1 VTVQPQDSYDVV
13 ILGGGLAGL
22 CLGLQLKKERP
33 ETSILIAEKRE
44 GPAPEA
50 AFKVGESTVEI
61 SANYFGE
68 VVGMKDHIE
77 SDQLHKVGLR
87 YFFPAGDNTDL
98 SQRVEWG
105 VPFKPPVPSYQL
117 DRGRFENELGERN
130 VAAGVDLLGG
140 CRVQEVELNSDSGHV
155 VTLTRG
161 DETIQVT
168 GHWVVDAAGRAFVL
182 KRQLDLLEDNGHN
195 VNSAWLRLAGGINVE
210 DWVDQSDDE
219 WFAPMTERGLRQFS
233 TNHLCGQGY
242 WVWLIPLSSGSISI
256 GIVAEER
263 FHPYEQIRTLEG
275 TLQWFR
281 DHEPQLA
288 EVLDA
293 RQDQIEDFLKVG
305 DFSYGCKQVYSGS
318 RRWCLVGEAGP
329 FLDPFYSPG
338 SDFIAM
344 GNTLTTD
351 LITRELNGED
361 VTERAKTHNDLFL
374 RFYREALNWY
384 EGQYVFWGDPQ
395 VMIAKIA
402 CNNIVYW
409 STSALLF
416 FNRKLTEPEFMAEVM
431 PDLERIW
438 KLNVRLEAMFR
449 DWFEIGAREW
459 HRAFMAP
466 TGFPSMGLRHVE
478 LGMDFDDEALKAK
491 IKEDADLV
499 EAVATLVFRKAAESL
514 PDGAPDPE
522 EKVNP
527 YAISL
532 DPGRWEADGLFDG
545 SGLTVE
551 EAGERAPGIENL
563 WLDAVAKSAA

>member
-1 VTVQPQDSYDVV
+1 VTVQPKDSYDVV

-33 ETSILIAEKRE
+33 ETSILIAEKRD

-77 SDQLHKVGLR
+77 ADQLHKIGLR

-130 VAAGVDLLGG
+130 LAAGIDLLGN
-140 CRVQEVELNSDSGHV
+140 CRVLEVDLNSDSGHV
-155 VTLTRG
+155 ITMSRG
-161 DETIQVT
+161 DEQLQVKA
-168 GHWVVDAAGRAFVL
+168 HWVVDAGGRAFIL
-182 KRQLDLLEDNGHN
+182 KRKLDLLEDNGHV
-195 VNSAWLRLAGGINVE
+195 VNSSWLRLGGGINVE
-210 DWVDQSDDE
+210 DWVDESDDE

-256 GIVAEER
+256 GIVADDR

-275 TLQWFR
+275 TLEWFR
-281 DHEPQLA
+281 EHEPQLA

-293 RQDQIEDFLKVG
+293 RQDQIEDFLKVSN
-305 DFSYGCKQVYSGS
+305 FSYGCKQVYSGS

-351 LITRELNGED
+351 LIVRELGGED

-374 RFYREALNWY
+374 RLYREALGWY

-416 FNRKLTEPEFMAEVM
+416 FNRKLSEPEFMAEVM

-438 KLNVRLEAMFR
+438 KVNRRLEAMFR
-449 DWFEIGAREW
+449 EWFEIGAREW
-459 HRAFMAP
+459 QRAFVAP

-478 LGMDFDDEALKAK
+478 LALDFDDEALKAK

-514 PDGAPDPE
+514 PEGPPDPD

-532 DPGRWEADGLFDG
+532 DPDRWEADGLLDG
-545 SGLTVE
+545 SGLTVA
-551 EAGERAPGIENL
+551 EADERAPGIDNL
-563 WLDAVAKSAA
+563 WLDRVARSVA